1 MGPPASRPGDGLRI
15 GAARPRQSIVSDP
28 EACTRG
34 IRIRVKTEYRPDHSS
49 LKQRRWFFAYTI
61 RISNEGVRTV
71 QLLNRSWIITNAEGH
86 VEIVQGAGVVG
97 EQPVIEPGK
106 SFEYTSGCPLGTPFG
121 SMHGHYEMATPD
133 GERFEVEIP
142 SFVLRMPGSMN

>member
-1 MGPPASRPGDGLRI
+1 LRI
-15 GAARPRQSIVSDP
+15 GAGRLRHSIVSDP

-34 IRIRVKTEYRPDHSS
+34 IRVRVRSEFRPDHSDAR
-49 LKQRRWFFAYTI
+49 QRRWFFAYTI
-61 RISNEGVRTV
+61 RITNEGARTV
-71 QLLNRSWIITNAEGH
+71 QLLHRSWIITNAEGH

-97 EQPVIEPGK
+97 EQPVLEPGN

-121 SMHGHYEMATPD
+121 SMHGHYEMSTKD

-142 SFVLRMPGSMN
+142 SFVLRMPGTMN